1 MADVA
6 VQILKDMQQPRA
18 TAEQLYIEGLGR
30 MLENTE
36 ESDYED
42 LKQMMRVVEERQRLS
57 ELLSEKM
64 DDLRR
69 SGKDVSVSIV
79 SENEIKELQ
88 NVSIVSSAYR
98 VGDKTVGMVGIIGP
112 KHMQYTK
119 VMSLVKFMGDLL
131 EGSMSAWNALP
142 GKDEDYE

>member
-1 MADVA
+1 M
-6 VQILKDMQQPRA
+6 
-18 TAEQLYIEGLGR
+18 
-30 MLENTE
+30 
-36 ESDYED
+36 ED

-57 ELLSEKM
+57 GLLAEKM
-64 DDLRR
+64 ADLRR
-69 SGKDVSVSIV
+69 SGKEVTVSIG

-98 VGDKTVGMVGIIGP
+98 VGDKTVGMLGIIGP

-131 EGSMSAWNALP
+131 EGSMSAWNGLP
-142 GKDEDYE
+142 NKEDDYE